1 MKIAGK
7 LFKLQHIVIATL
19 LIFGLGLGLFFT
31 LRPSTVLAQNAT
43 DSGSASQSLEAQP
56 KQKGA
61 GRLAKRLA
69 QRIELTG
76 TVAAANANSI
86 QINLNLAQRRQQN
99 GRRALGLDASKPV
112 TFTVDSTTL
121 IFDKNLKKIAP
132 TDVQIGSTV
141 TLFPKQLWGEPN
153 LQLLFVGTPSELAT
167 VAYHGQLVEDRGDT
181 LVLKPGNGASFNVTV
196 DETTVWLDKGVE
208 GRPVTLRPNLPLRV
222 LGVKEPNGD
231 VKAALIAPLGWR
243 R

>member
-7 LFKLQHIVIATL
+7 SFKLQHIGMATL
-19 LIFGLGLGLFFT
+19 LILALGLGLFFT

-43 DSGSASQSLEAQP
+43 DSGATNQTVEALP
-56 KQKGA
+56 KQKGV
-61 GRLAKRLA
+61 GRLAKRVT
-69 QRIELTG
+69 QRFELNG
-76 TVAAANANSI
+76 SVAAANANSI

-112 TFTVDSTTL
+112 TFTVDSATL
-121 IFDKNLKKIAP
+121 LFDKNLKKIAP
-132 TDVQIGSTV
+132 TDLQVGSIV
-141 TLFPKQLWGEPN
+141 TLYPKRLWGEPT
-153 LQLLFVGTPSELAT
+153 LQLLFTGTPSDLAA
-167 VAYHGQLVEDRGDT
+167 VAYQGQLVEDRGDT

-208 GRPVTLRPNLPLRV
+208 GRPETLRPNLPLRV
-222 LGVKEPNGD
+222 LGVKDANGN
-231 VKAALIAPLGWR
+231 VKAMLIAPLGWR

>member
-7 LFKLQHIVIATL
+7 SIKFQYIGFAAL
-19 LIFGLGLGLFFT
+19 LSFGLMLGLFFT
-31 LRPSTVLAQNAT
+31 LQPSTVLAQNAPA
-43 DSGSASQSLEAQP
+43 SGDTSQATAALP
-56 KQKGA
+56 KQKGT
-61 GRLAKRLA
+61 GRIFKRVA
-69 QRIELTG
+69 QRFELTG
-76 TVAAANANSI
+76 TVVAANANSI

-99 GRRALGLDASKPV
+99 GPRAQGVDASKPV
-112 TFTVDSTTL
+112 TFTVDSATL
-121 IFDKNLKKIAP
+121 LFDKSLKKIAP
-132 TDVQIGSTV
+132 TDLQIGSTV
-141 TLFPKQLWGEPN
+141 TLFPKRLWGEPT
-153 LQLLFVGTPSELAT
+153 LQLLFAGTPNDLTA

-196 DETTVWLDKGVE
+196 DEATVWLDKGVE

-222 LGVKEPNGD
+222 LGVKDATGN